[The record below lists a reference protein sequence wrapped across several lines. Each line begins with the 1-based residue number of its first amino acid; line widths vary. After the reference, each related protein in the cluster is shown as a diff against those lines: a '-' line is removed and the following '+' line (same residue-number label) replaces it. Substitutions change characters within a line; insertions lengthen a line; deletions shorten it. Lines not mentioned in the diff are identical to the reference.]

1 MPTTHIES
9 LLTEADV
16 LRTGH
21 FRLSSG
27 AHSDTY
33 LQCAAALQHPGTAL
47 RLGRELAAR
56 AVAALGH
63 DAVDVVASPAL
74 GGILAGFVVAAALDR
89 RFVFA
94 ERGAD
99 RGFTLRRGQQIAPGE
114 RVLVVEDVVTT
125 GLSAREV
132 AALVRAAGG
141 RLAGIA
147 CIVDR
152 SVAVDPSRRPDPPP
166 ISLLAVGAS
175 AWDPGTCPLCAA
187 GRPLD
192 TPGSRHSPT

>member
-1 MPTTHIES
+1 MQTADAET
-9 LLTEADV
+9 LLTEAQV

-33 LQCAAALQHPGTAL
+33 LQCALALQDPSVAL
-47 RLGRELAAR
+47 RLGRALAER
-56 AVAALGH
+56 VVAAFGPG
-63 DAVDVVASPAL
+63 AVEVVASPAL
-74 GGILAGFVVAAALDR
+74 GGILAGFAVAAALDA

-99 RGFTLRRGQQIAPGE
+99 RAFAFRRGQEVAPGE

-125 GLSAREV
+125 GGSARE
-132 AALVRAAGG
+132 AAAVVRAAGG
-141 RLAGIA
+141 HVLGVAA
-147 CIVDR
+147 LVDR
-152 SVAVDPSRRPDPPP
+152 SVGIGSSARPDGPPV
-166 ISLLAVGAS
+166 SLLKVRAS

-192 TPGSRHSPT
+192 TPGSRHTA